1 MCSPSSSLQGKI
13 DFNFFNG
20 GFMRAA
26 RYFKALAAAMA
37 AVGVMVGGVSAQTK
51 SVKPAPSVSTFK
63 DSRDGKAYR
72 KITIGKQTWM
82 AENLN
87 YDANG
92 SKCYEDNADSCAKY
106 GRLYNWETAMN
117 GASSSSSNPSR
128 VRGVCSVGWHLPSD
142 EEWSTLVSY
151 VERDGNCSS
160 CAGRRLKSTSG
171 WYNNGNGDDNY
182 GFAALPGGG
191 GSSGGDFGSAGDGG
205 YWWSATEGD
214 AYYAWYR
221 GMYYIDE
228 YVGRGSYDKSY
239 LFSVRCVAD

>member
-1 MCSPSSSLQGKI
+1 
-13 DFNFFNG
+13 
-20 GFMRAA
+20 
-26 RYFKALAAAMA
+26 LAAAMA
-37 AVGVMVGGVSAQTK
+37 AAGVMAGGASAQTK

-63 DSRDGKAYR
+63 DSRDS
-72 KITIGKQTWM
+72 KIYKKVTIGGKTWM

-87 YDANG
+87 YNANG
-92 SKCYEDNADSCAKY
+92 SRCYKNNADSCAKY

-128 VRGVCSVGWHLPSD
+128 VRGVCPVGWHLPSD
-142 EEWSTLVSY
+142 EEWDVLMTAVGGSSTAGTKLKA
-151 VERDGNCSS
+151 RD
-160 CAGRRLKSTSG
+160 G